1 MAIKWGDFKLCFL
14 IFTIF
19 PELHSLQLTHD
30 IKIPPTTSSEIY
42 PTVAHLMYHQVVS
55 STVSILVENLNTIY
69 FKLVSIYSSF
79 GK

>member
-55 STVSILVENLNTIY
+55 STVSILVEN
-69 FKLVSIYSSF
+69 FKYNLF
-79 GK
+79 